1 MAFLQSMVG
10 RKIVMAVSGAMMVLF
25 VAAHLLGNTSI
36 LAGPGGINAYA
47 MKLHELFPVIWTYRL
62 IMIILLSLHVYYGI
76 QLTLENNKA
85 KPVGYAVG
93 ENRRATF
100 AGRNMIWTGSIVGL
114 FLFYHLLQ
122 FTFQVFD
129 SGISASRNLDALGR
143 PDVFRMVVLS
153 FRKSL
158 VAAVY
163 ICGVIALGLHL
174 IHGIQGLFQT
184 LGLNN
189 EKTMPVIEKSG
200 MLAAVVL
207 LLGYVAIPL
216 VILLGI
222 LKG

>member
-1 MAFLQSMVG
+1 MVG

-25 VAAHLLGNTSI
+25 VVAHFLGNIS
-36 LAGPGGINAYA
+36 LFAGPGGINAYA
-47 MKLHELFPVIWTYRL
+47 VKLHELFPVLWTYRL
-62 IMIILLSLHVYYGI
+62 VMITLLSLHVYYGI

-85 KPVGYAVG
+85 KPGGYAVRK
-93 ENRRATF
+93 NLRATF

-129 SGISASRNLDALGR
+129 PGISATRNLDALGR
-143 PDVFRMVVLS
+143 PDVFRMVMLS

-163 ICGVIALGLHL
+163 IVGVIALGLHL

-184 LGLNN
+184 FGLNN

-200 MLAAVVL
+200 TFAAVIL
-207 LLGYVAIPL
+207 LLGYMAIPL